1 MSESKYSTR
10 KPNDNI
16 ENGVAYAR
24 GGKQKSGG
32 AGADDELP
40 LNPLPQPDIIIL
52 FAVIVTVAG
61 VRVTGGAASPF
72 TFFGLFLFLRLRQ
85 FTGHFQQYVLQGIQ
99 SQGKLLANG

>member
-40 LNPLPQPDIIIL
+40 LNHRSGRSNE
-52 FAVIVTVAG
+52 AG
-61 VRVTGGAASPF
+61 IHACNKDGQHMAG
-72 TFFGLFLFLRLRQ
+72 
-85 FTGHFQQYVLQGIQ
+85 
-99 SQGKLLANG
+99 